1 MLPGEMAHGTAAE
14 VATKWSQRSQ
24 AAAPEYTAGI
34 NRVTVAPGT
43 QAAAAA
49 DTWLAR
55 LNDPV
60 TRAKFQRKVAA
71 VTLEQWKSAATQYG
85 ASRYSQ
91 GVAAKESKF
100 QAAMTTLL
108 PFIDNAV
115 AQVKAMPNAT
125 FEDRLQRSRA
135 MQTIMHSYTG
145 SA

>member
-1 MLPGEMAHGTAAE
+1 MAHGSAAD

-24 AAAPEYTAGI
+24 AAAPDYTTGI
-34 NRVTVAPGT
+34 QRVTTAPG
-43 QAAAAA
+43 QLAAAASA
-49 DTWLAR
+49 TWLAR
-55 LNDPV
+55 LNDPATV
-60 TRAKFQRKVAA
+60 AKFQRKVAA
-71 VTLEQWKSAATQYG
+71 VSLQAWQNAATQYG

-91 GVAAKESKF
+91 GVAAKEGKF
-100 QAAMTTLL
+100 ASAMQNLL

-145 SA
+145 GS